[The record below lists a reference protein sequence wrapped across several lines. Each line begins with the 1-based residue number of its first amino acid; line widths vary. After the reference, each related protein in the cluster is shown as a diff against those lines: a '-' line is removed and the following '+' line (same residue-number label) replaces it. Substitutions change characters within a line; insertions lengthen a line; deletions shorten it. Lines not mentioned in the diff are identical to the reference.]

1 MMHKF
6 RAGHAQSG
14 ENPELLHLLRRLAML
29 AERPIHAIF
38 VADGTERPAVK
49 RLKEVKKTPVW
60 LTDAFRDLVE
70 AFGFVWLQVSV
81 FYYCSVPFSTASSFD
96 LMLPRPPVKQRQSL
110 RR

>member
-1 MMHKF
+1 MIHKF

-38 VADGTERPAVK
+38 VADGVERPAVK

-81 FYYCSVPFSTASSFD
+81 SCCCSVPFSTASSSD
-96 LMLPRPPVKQRQSL
+96 LMLPRLLVKQRQSL